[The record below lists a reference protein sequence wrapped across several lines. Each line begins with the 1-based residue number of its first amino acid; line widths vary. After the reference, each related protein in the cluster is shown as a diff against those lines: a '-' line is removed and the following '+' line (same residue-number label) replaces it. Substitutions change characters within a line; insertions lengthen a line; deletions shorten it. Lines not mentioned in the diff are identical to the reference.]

1 MLVQAIPAYR
11 LPREIVAREVRMIEH
26 LGVEIFTNMVL
37 GEDVTL
43 KGLRA
48 EGYDAVF
55 LGVGARPAWA
65 WDARRGGRRHY
76 RRLELLAHLQSP
88 RFGPRGQERGRH
100 RRRQLGHRRRPH
112 RLALGAEKV
121 TVVYRRS
128 REAMPAYEEEI
139 EEAEHEGVQLR
150 LLTAPVE
157 VVLEGKRVSGI
168 KCLPMRLG
176 EFDRSGRRRPEEGG
190 NAFILQADQV
200 LVAMGQ
206 TLDLQKITNHV
217 STRSPQPD
225 VYPSQPGDRPDLGKV
240 DFRRRRRRHR
250 PVVGR
255 RGGGG
260 GRAGRRRHRPL
271 PDRHE
276 PRLLARGPARSTP
289 SFDPDAE
296 PSDAPREKLNLLP
309 VERRRNNFDEVEQ
322 PWREPVA
329 VRQAGRCLRCDYG
342 KRCAA
347 NHPEATTT
355 H

>member
-1 MLVQAIPAYR
+1 
-11 LPREIVAREVRMIEH
+11 MIEH
-26 LGVEIFTNMVL
+26 MGVEIFTNMVL

-55 LGVGARPAWA
+55 LGVGAPSGVGLGLPGA
-65 WDARRGGRRHY
+65 DAEGITDALSFLRTYNLRGSAPVGKNVVVVGGGNSAIDAARTALR
-76 RRLELLAHLQSP
+76 
-88 RFGPRGQERGRH
+88 
-100 RRRQLGHRRRPH
+100 
-112 RLALGAEKV
+112 LGAEKV

-157 VVLEGKRVSGI
+157 VVLEGRRVSGI

-200 LVAMGQ
+200 LVAVGQ
-206 TLDLQKITNHV
+206 ALDLQKITNHV
-217 STRSPQPD
+217 QIEARAQTFIQIDPVTGQTSEKWIFAGGDAVTG
-225 VYPSQPGDRPDLGKV
+225 PSSVVEAVAAGERAAVGIDLYLTGHNHAFWRETHEV
-240 DFRRRRRRHR
+240 DT
-250 PVVGR
+250 
-255 RGGGG
+255 
-260 GRAGRRRHRPL
+260 A
-271 PDRHE
+271 
-276 PRLLARGPARSTP
+276 
-289 SFDPDAE
+289 FDPDAE

-322 PWREPVA
+322 PWRESVA
-329 VRQAGRCLRCDYG
+329 MCQAGRCLRCDYG
-342 KRCAA
+342 KRCPA
-347 NHPEATTT
+347 NHVETATT